1 METDGAGGSGSGAG
15 GSVGVGSAGSLEPEK
30 KTTPDGEL
38 RVKRKMK
45 TPYQLELLEK
55 TYAMETYPSEE
66 LRAELSVKLGLSD
79 RQLQMW
85 FCHRRLK
92 DRKAPAEKQQTKR
105 ASPAA
110 VAGSSGR
117 SADEM
122 AVNNTEVENEHGS
135 GLSLFGN
142 SDLMPRPTQ
151 QHRVVHKVGT
161 VVPRITAEMPVM
173 RRFYEPPLAI
183 SEQRAIAF
191 VEAQLGEPMREDG
204 PILGME
210 FDPLPPG
217 AFGAPIVTPVQQKHA
232 GRSHEAQ
239 LYERP
244 DPKITK
250 GASQAIHEFQFLPEN
265 PSLRSDSYERAF
277 PSHYY
282 GSPADVQSARF
293 PSSSGRSFKHGNE
306 QVPSGHNLQA
316 QTPILSLLP
325 HQGRQGNHLSPA
337 SGEVDIAPRIT
348 PLANVNINANYV
360 VRPATGPGNQII
372 TPDRHA
378 VHEERL
384 EKKCKS
390 EEARIAREVEAHEK
404 RIRKELE
411 KQDILRR
418 KREEQMRKDMER
430 QDRERR
436 KEEERLLREKQR
448 EEERYQ
454 REQRREME
462 RREKFL
468 QKEYIKAEK
477 KRLKEEMRREKEAAR
492 LRAANDRAA
501 ARRIA
506 KESTELVEDEQL
518 ELMEFAASHR
528 GLSSVLAL
536 DNETLQNLDMLKDKL
551 PDFPPK
557 SVLLKKP
564 FGVQPWADSE
574 ESVGNLLM
582 VWRFLITFADVLGL
596 WPFTLDEF
604 AQAFHDYD
612 PRLLGEIHIA
622 ILRCIIKDIE
632 DVARTPANALGANQN
647 SVVNPGGGHPQIVEG
662 AYAWGF
668 DICSWQRHLTPLTW
682 PEVLRQF
689 ALAAGFG
696 PKLKKRSMQPAYH
709 HDEIE
714 GNDGTDII
722 SNLRNGVAAE
732 KAVAIMQER
741 GLSNP
746 RRSRHRLTPG
756 TVKFAAFHVLSLEGC
771 KGLTILEVADKIQKS
786 GLRDLTTSKT
796 PEASISAALSRDTKL
811 FERTA
816 PSTYCLRS
824 PYRKDPADTE
834 AILSSA
840 REKIQLFQN
849 KYVDGIGADDAE
861 KEDAERDQES
871 ESDILDDPDIDD
883 LDAELKLNK
892 GNIHSKDTDRFEVEN
907 LCGYGKDNSCSEL
920 IEDPLKNSK
929 INSSSMQSLG
939 FRDIKSCGT
948 SSDQIVDVIGIHS
961 QTTYPDQDLLIDEC
975 SYGESWV
982 QGLVLGEYAS
992 LSIEERLDA
1001 LVSLI
1006 GVVNEGNA
1014 IRSTLEERLEAA
1026 NALKKQML
1034 AEAQIDRRR
1043 TKEEFVIRMQ
1053 QSSFTSNRAEQNLSL
1068 GAFEDRRISLLGVDR
1083 KNESASADSLFQ
1095 MDLNGQQSDQNYG
1108 KDLVDEKNL
1117 SVLEYS
1123 VGLDNPSLQQ
1133 SLYAAEKSQSE
1144 LKAYIGHRAEEMYV
1158 YRSLPLGQD
1167 RRRNRY
1173 WQFIASPSQND
1184 PGSGR
1189 IFVELQDGQ
1198 WRLIDTEEGFDALLA
1213 LLDVRGVRESHL
1225 RSMLQR
1231 IETSFKE
1238 AARKNLVCANSGQH
1252 VGDEVKKEVLEME
1265 SKPVAC
1271 SSMESLKNMI
1281 SIPDFI
1287 SQEFSS
1293 SAIELSRNG
1302 TEDKGAMERYRDS
1315 EKWMWEECFNSNILC
1330 ALKYGTP
1337 RSQQL
1342 LEICDCSHAKCFCE
1356 DNHCPC
1362 HRTSSSAGN
1371 NIGFSEHVTQCKR
1384 KLREES
1390 DGVLHKLDL
1399 SVPPRIRLLKAQLAT
1414 IEASIPQEAL
1424 EPIWSDTYRKSWS
1437 MKLLMALT
1445 AEDLLRTLTLLE
1457 GGLKRDFLSANFE
1470 TTSELLGSCNLKG
1483 CPDDNSSKLDAVM
1496 VLPWIPLAISA
1507 VALRLMELDTSICYT
1522 PEQKK
1527 DFQKDSRSGYFI
1539 KLPSRCS
1546 SLGNGLDNIL
1556 PQVGNLQQD
1565 NLNGRTSLKRGRGRP
1580 RGSSRPHSGKSQ
1592 RKAINSRNESGQVI
1606 TTNNYELPGWKG
1618 RPRGQGGCKKGRR
1631 SVRSRQKP
1639 VKRAVEVS
1647 HEKAKDITFDE
1658 IPNIGQQE
1666 WNLAETPIE
1675 AEGAESTSSSEISA
1689 FDDYN
1694 GPGSADE
1701 FDEAIAHNVDFR
1713 AGEDDEVE
1721 HEEDGDG
1728 DDYIDDDV
1736 EGYFN
1741 GDYHEPGN
1749 TSTGGEQ
1756 VTNINRSSDRGSSS
1770 SSSSDYSY

>member
-1 METDGAGGSGSGAG
+1 METDGTGGSGSGAG

-92 DRKAPAEKQQTKR
+92 DRKAPAEKQRTKR

-151 QHRVVHKVGT
+151 QHRVVQKVGT
-161 VVPRITAEMPVM
+161 AVPRITAEMPVM

-265 PSLRSDSYERAF
+265 PSLRSDSYERAL

-325 HQGRQGNHLSPA
+325 HQGRQGNQLSPA

-506 KESTELVEDEQL
+506 KESMELVEDEQL
-518 ELMEFAASHR
+518 ELMEFAASNR

-907 LCGYGKDNSCSEL
+907 FCGYGKDNSCSEL

-975 SYGESWV
+975 SYGESWI

-1001 LVSLI
+1001 LVALI

-1034 AEAQIDRRR
+1034 AEAQLDRRR
-1043 TKEEFVIRMQ
+1043 TKEDFVIRMQ
-1053 QSSFTSNRAEQNLSL
+1053 HSSSMSNRAEQNLSL

-1108 KDLVDEKNL
+1108 KDLVGEKNL

-1231 IETSFKE
+1231 IETSFRE
-1238 AARKNLVCANSGQH
+1238 AARKNLCANSGQH
-1252 VGDEVKKEVLEME
+1252 VGDEVKEEVLEME

-1287 SQEFSS
+1287 AQEFSS

-1342 LEICDCSHAKCFCE
+1342 LEICDCSHTKCFCE

-1362 HRTSSSAGN
+1362 HRTSSSTGN
-1371 NIGFSEHVTQCKR
+1371 NIGFSEHVTQCER

-1424 EPIWSDTYRKSWS
+1424 EPIWSDTYRKSWG

-1606 TTNNYELPGWKG
+1606 TTNNYELLGWKG

-1675 AEGAESTSSSEISA
+1675 AEGAESTSSSERSA

-1694 GPGSADE
+1694 GPGSGDE
-1701 FDEAIAHNVDFR
+1701 FDEAIAHDVDFR

-1770 SSSSDYSY
+1770 SSSDYSY

>member
-1 METDGAGGSGSGAG
+1 METDGAGGSGSGGGGGGAG
-15 GSVGVGSAGSLEPEK
+15 SCGGGGSAGSVEPEK
-30 KTTPDGEL
+30 KTTPEGEP

-110 VAGSSGR
+110 VAGPSGR
-117 SADEM
+117 SSGEM

-142 SDLMPRPTQ
+142 SDLMPRPPQ
-151 QHRVVHKVGT
+151 QQRVVHKVGT
-161 VVPRITAEMPVM
+161 SVPRITTEMPAM

-191 VEAQLGEPMREDG
+191 VEAQLGEPLREDG

-244 DPKITK
+244 DPKIIK

-265 PSLRSDSYERAF
+265 PSLRSESYERTL

-306 QVPSGHNLQA
+306 QEPSGHNLQG
-316 QTPILSLLP
+316 QTPVLSLLP
-325 HQGRQGNHLSPA
+325 HPGRQGNHLSPA
-337 SGEVDIAPRIT
+337 SGGVDIAPRIN
-348 PLANVNINANYV
+348 PLVNDNINANYV
-360 VRPATGPGNQII
+360 VRPATGPDNQII
-372 TPDRHA
+372 TPDRH
-378 VHEERL
+378 VVLEERL

-390 EEARIAREVEAHEK
+390 EEARVAREIEAHEK

-454 REQRREME
+454 REQRREIE

-468 QKEYIKAEK
+468 QKEYIRAEK

-506 KESTELVEDEQL
+506 KESTELIEDEQL
-518 ELMEFAASHR
+518 ELMEFAASNR
-528 GLSSVLAL
+528 GSSSVLAL
-536 DNETLQNLDMLKDKL
+536 DNETLQNVELLKDKL

-557 SVLLKKP
+557 SVLLKRP

-632 DVARTPANALGANQN
+632 DVARTPANAVGSNQN
-647 SVVNPGGGHPQIVEG
+647 SVNPGGGHPQIIEG

-696 PKLKKRSMQPAYH
+696 PKLKKRSLQPAYH

-714 GNDGTDII
+714 SNDGTDVI

-756 TVKFAAFHVLSLEGC
+756 TVKFAAFHVLSLEGS

-796 PEASISAALSRDTKL
+796 PEASISAALSRDIKL

-834 AILSSA
+834 VILSSA

-849 KYVDGIGADDAE
+849 KYVDGIGADDVE
-861 KEDAERDQES
+861 KEDADRDQES
-871 ESDILDDPDIDD
+871 ESDILDDPDVDD
-883 LDAELKLNK
+883 LDTELKLK
-892 GNIHSKDTDRFEVEN
+892 GNLHSKDTDQFEVEN
-907 LCGYGKDNSCSEL
+907 FCGYGKDNSCREL
-920 IEDPLKNSK
+920 IEDSPKNLKQNSP
-929 INSSSMQSLG
+929 SMQSLG
-939 FRDIKSCGT
+939 FRDIKSRGT

-961 QTTYPDQDLLIDEC
+961 QTTNPGQDTLIDEC
-975 SYGESWV
+975 SYGEPWV
-982 QGLVLGEYAS
+982 QGLALGEYAS
-992 LSIEERLDA
+992 LSVEERLDA
-1001 LVSLI
+1001 LVALI

-1026 NALKKQML
+1026 TALKKQML
-1034 AEAQIDRRR
+1034 AEAQLDRRR
-1043 TKEEFVIRMQ
+1043 TKEDYVIKMQ
-1053 QSSFTSNRAEQNLSL
+1053 HSSFTSNRAEQNVSL
-1068 GAFEDRRISLLGVDR
+1068 GAFEDRRISLLGVDG
-1083 KNESASADSLFQ
+1083 KTESADADSVFR
-1095 MDLNGQQSDQNYG
+1095 MGLNGQQSDQNYG
-1108 KDLVDEKNL
+1108 KDLVGEKNL
-1117 SVLEYS
+1117 PVLEYS

-1133 SLYAAEKSQSE
+1133 SLYAAEKSQFE
-1144 LKAYIGHRAEEMYV
+1144 LKAFIGHRAEEMYV

-1189 IFVELQDGQ
+1189 IYVELQDGR
-1198 WRLIDTEEGFDALLA
+1198 WRLIDTEEGFDDLLA

-1238 AARKNLVCANSGQH
+1238 AARKNFANSGQH
-1252 VGDEVKKEVLEME
+1252 VGDEVKKEVLEMG
-1265 SKPVAC
+1265 SKPYIC
-1271 SSMESLKNMI
+1271 SSMESPKNVI
-1281 SIPDFI
+1281 SIPGFNL
-1287 SQEFSS
+1287 QELSS
-1293 SAIELSRNG
+1293 SAIELGRNG
-1302 TEDKGAMERYRDS
+1302 TDDKFAMERYRYS
-1315 EKWMWEECFNSNILC
+1315 EKWMWEECFNSNIVC

-1362 HRTSSSAGN
+1362 HRISDTSGN
-1371 NIGFSEHVTQCKR
+1371 KLGFSEHVTQCER

-1414 IEASIPQEAL
+1414 
-1424 EPIWSDTYRKSWS
+1424 
-1437 MKLLMALT
+1437 
-1445 AEDLLRTLTLLE
+1445 
-1457 GGLKRDFLSANFE
+1457 
-1470 TTSELLGSCNLKG
+1470 
-1483 CPDDNSSKLDAVM
+1483 
-1496 VLPWIPLAISA
+1496 
-1507 VALRLMELDTSICYT
+1507 
-1522 PEQKK
+1522 
-1527 DFQKDSRSGYFI
+1527 
-1539 KLPSRCS
+1539 
-1546 SLGNGLDNIL
+1546 
-1556 PQVGNLQQD
+1556 
-1565 NLNGRTSLKRGRGRP
+1565 
-1580 RGSSRPHSGKSQ
+1580 
-1592 RKAINSRNESGQVI
+1592 
-1606 TTNNYELPGWKG
+1606 
-1618 RPRGQGGCKKGRR
+1618 
-1631 SVRSRQKP
+1631 
-1639 VKRAVEVS
+1639 VEV
-1647 HEKAKDITFDE
+1647 
-1658 IPNIGQQE
+1658 
-1666 WNLAETPIE
+1666 
-1675 AEGAESTSSSEISA
+1675 
-1689 FDDYN
+1689 
-1694 GPGSADE
+1694 
-1701 FDEAIAHNVDFR
+1701 R
-1713 AGEDDEVE
+1713 M
-1721 HEEDGDG
+1721 
-1728 DDYIDDDV
+1728 
-1736 EGYFN
+1736 
-1741 GDYHEPGN
+1741 
-1749 TSTGGEQ
+1749 
-1756 VTNINRSSDRGSSS
+1756 
-1770 SSSSDYSY
+1770 